1 MYDYSKNK
9 NDLASLF
16 LLKEI
21 LINTNINYRKYCT
34 LIPLY
39 EILYILYISD
49 NVVLQALVIFLFG
62 YSLRC
67 FRIIIIV

>member
-9 NDLASLF
+9 NYLASLF

-21 LINTNINYRKYCT
+21 LINTNINNRKYCT

-49 NVVLQALVIFLFG
+49 NVVLQALVNFLFG
-62 YSLRC
+62 YSQV
-67 FRIIIIV
+67 F